1 MSEELFT
8 YSEVQNLGFFTNPNL
23 QDSQLKA
30 MSRREQLLQGA
41 YYYANSD
48 RDDECRAKS
57 AEIFGRGT
65 IPLTDKEN
73 SAYFLGHAVLLESG
87 YTGSPFK
94 YFLQQ
99 DMDLPPE
106 VTDEDT
112 ARIYIG
118 NKVLNDMRAAYDK
131 NKQDETILADVQNN
145 LSGFLAPLV
154 RMPSGYTGQPTD
166 KDVADALNRMGVW
179 DKISPSVDRAR
190 IAWLRMQH
198 VLQDVD
204 HMQEAGRPEL
214 AEIADELSDDKGQLD
229 EMAVLAFYS
238 ALEQYA
244 IEKQSDDS
252 KFWATFSNSFE
263 NFIDRAID
271 ETIKDVIKEKSPT
284 EQLSE
289 INQAI
294 LKAARGDVSDL
305 IVKFGLTSAEAA
317 DSEQLAKLKRLYNDP
332 RIERM
337 RGIMQSAMHTAMEP
351 SEQASTLAKIG
362 TETGR
367 LFGDSIIPMAGA
379 IAATALTKGRGI
391 GLIGQA
397 AAGWAGGLAVS
408 KDSII
413 NQAVAQAYLEGV
425 ENPEEY
431 GYYAGLG
438 QAAAENIAGV
448 GTSGFLLFKG
458 VNRFMTKA
466 AAKATTSKF
475 LSNAY
480 ARATLAWAATT
491 GIEGSLELSEEEMGA
506 WLGTQFNALARATGT
521 KMSEQEYHWWETIG
535 QMKPHQ
541 IASMYVFAG
550 ALGLG
555 SAAANF
561 TAAQEM
567 SIDIGKLKAVGYSD
581 KKAREVQAHGIVTAR
596 KIETVNNSDATAEEK
611 KAQIA
616 AIQDERLEY
625 LGKTFRED
633 VVNASNEELA
643 KRSKEENAEF
653 TYRSLL
659 AWAIQNGLDEQALI
673 DLGYLSAKRQPN
685 GNYLLTY
692 EEKGE
697 GENAQPKFVQKEWNR
712 DQLHGF
718 MLFQRGTDA
727 HRQLRE
733 LAGQLMAMQFA
744 EKVASVEELKI
755 KLANLRDTPITELA
769 TIMQHEAITP
779 ELFKAFA
786 EKEAANIAAD
796 IAQGMTR
803 QQAEMEP
810 SKLLPG
816 VPRKDVIQAAKAAEE
831 RKQNAIAKDEI
842 KPGQAVEY
850 PGLNIS
856 RFDGTTLVAF
866 FNQKITLSQMLE
878 EMMEARLNQ
887 QAKNDPELY
896 NKLGTIL
903 QGIQNKLKGVQI
915 LPKGKATFSRSD
927 IVEAY
932 SHLAVAEVI
941 ANPAYTSH
949 LSQREQAIVQDVLG
963 SVFRAQRYKAIA
975 GAWLNYKESAEGKA
989 YLENGGKDLVDIFS
1003 EAGFTFGKHLEAKQ
1017 ATEEQKMKAL
1027 EARNFLPDF
1036 NEETKL
1042 LENKAEAEQKLAEV
1056 NAKEAQEPTVIPANE
1071 SVTGEEIIITPEQKE
1086 AEQATT
1092 IDQPQPDTSS
1102 WSKAEQIS
1110 YNAYQNI
1117 INGTAKVNDYAIY
1130 LYYNPMSDAEA
1141 TQRGIRTLNQDGEEN
1156 PIYTQGKR
1164 LSIFR
1169 DGKYSHA
1176 DGQDRDVLTGEV
1188 RTKDIVH
1195 SPEVPQFKTNKSGH
1209 KADDKGV
1216 VYSLPGTYRMHDPI
1230 HIWQRTDG
1238 TLVVISGRHRLQK
1251 AIEAGA
1257 EFIPATVFPEVTGRD
1272 AAWARMHDFEQN
1284 VLDNQASVADTALYV
1299 QGVNPKNRK
1308 LTEEETKQFTRKGS
1322 NSEYGTYIGLHG
1334 SSELIAYLAGGAI
1347 SPDYAYQIA
1356 QIAPDNQAAQKVA
1369 IDVLVFGDK
1378 GIMEAKNAAKIYL
1391 DNQQLRGTELF
1402 QSLGG
1407 AERQEAFMRF
1417 LSAYAANKI
1426 RMLGRGK
1433 RVHSA
1438 AKTDKSIREH
1448 EAAGIKFDDA
1458 ASNRAKLNELNAA
1471 QEAWRNIGTHPE
1483 LLEEAKA
1490 EFDKTDEGAQQ
1501 YFDFGGNFSIIG
1513 VNAKTWDKYDK
1524 AGLTFKGRDDGK
1536 MRAEIDDSKAKV
1548 NEDLITSN
1556 NSGLRLGDVL
1566 EHKELYKAY
1575 PPLKNFKVIVRPLGG
1590 KSIAA
1595 CDWIYGE
1602 IHIDP
1607 QWKTKGEYSLKEI
1620 LLHESQHY
1628 IQHLENFV
1636 GGSDFSDVRNEFE
1649 RYKQFY
1655 EKKSFNINPY
1665 GGRDFMADW
1674 LNADSKAKTML
1685 LDLIK
1690 LAKNKAS
1697 KEELTAAKDDYN
1709 KFAERYR
1716 ESYVNSY
1723 WDLIPNETRK
1733 KLKPANYNIPKLTSV
1748 KLETIERIKG
1758 KLDSIPERKKTFA
1771 GLLDAITKR
1780 TEELIEQNDKRERAI
1795 AAISGKSDAGL
1806 YLRKAGEVEARAVQK
1821 RVNYTDEER
1830 KNIPFNED
1838 LEYLGETWGFSIQAA
1853 SLPDRFAGHPLAE
1866 RMSNFMRTEARR
1878 YERTLSKQTPEDAA
1892 TNALYATHSIIG
1904 AINKYVENG
1913 EFKLPRESITRLN
1926 HMRALLEKYAQMMKF
1941 GRVRSFNKIDKA
1953 EQAELLAAMA
1963 EAAAGIDADA
1973 INAMTPE
1980 EYAAL
1985 KAEVEAEMKPELYR
1999 KHARALAD
2007 DVAKSSYSTPAE
2019 ITKRM
2024 KALAQAAK
2032 TGFTNQGLTNEDL
2045 QESGYNSQPDAST
2058 RQTVLKEYAKDKLA
2072 ELEQA
2077 EEANRKEFESNK
2089 AQTLSALH
2097 RIMSEGR
2104 IADNITLGEVEQRQL
2119 TELVE
2124 NEAQDAIEKE
2134 ARNREFKL
2142 TADKIQ
2148 QDAKERNERMV
2159 RVAATGRIGE
2169 LLRDMLNETADIVDL
2184 YLKTELLKKLKRITD
2199 SVKIKRSPSKTLKG
2213 KMGAAEYRRM
2223 DAIVELMEMSA
2234 RAKDNAL
2241 GEIENARRIL
2251 NESKGEIPEVAVGS
2265 LLWEIMNGLKE
2276 QGISVSVDTL
2286 NIELNN
2292 READINVFANL
2303 DGMNYAEALNA
2314 ARGLAG
2320 LIYFG
2325 RTAWQMK
2332 QAAEYERI
2340 KAFLDYFYEHTDS
2353 ELGTSQAIEKGK
2365 KKKIGNIFNSSMND
2379 AQLLFA
2385 LAGHEGLRPVMDEMR
2400 RKLAMAQDARNLHI
2414 KSITNQIYAT
2424 YARLIGMKPQTEAG
2438 YTDKQLRESSNKF
2451 SMEFEKWN
2459 ETGKP
2464 NVVREWIDNDGVLKK
2479 QEMELS
2485 RLQALDLIL
2494 TYRQQHYQPNAD
2506 KHGYT
2511 EAVLNKLEEYCGT
2524 RLMAMGEAFKRTIQN
2539 DGTAQVYEERTGIPM
2554 YKDPSYWPGSIN
2566 INTINLTS
2574 EEPLVNPY
2582 NPAGTYNRLK
2592 QRVKNTNEAKYQN
2605 AFEKWKHAIAEGAN
2619 YIYLYPI
2626 TNTLNRMLAHREF
2639 ANRLHGLIG
2648 SDLFSQLRLMLNV
2661 LDSSTWQETALRD
2674 EANNWAASMLKAT
2687 APAVLA
2693 LNPGTLARQLS
2704 AINNY
2709 AMLPGIRISR
2719 LPALIAL
2726 IKQDKSAIKLSD
2738 IMQLDSFRAR
2748 YRDNAEVNDML
2759 GLGPNAK
2766 FSAYNKWAKA
2776 GMNIIDRL
2784 DIWSNAVSACLYYNM
2799 LYEQMQEKN
2808 QGAANPLSEEEIR
2821 NICEQNVSQLL
2832 RLVAQPLEKANKSA
2846 MYWKYGNTWM
2856 GSIFLYMSTEMVNK
2870 TGMLRATYI
2879 KNKAEGM
2886 PFYKNAWQLMYK
2898 MGLGLGGMTF
2908 LIEAALFLLL
2918 SGDLPD
2924 DEKEWLAALFSL
2936 AIYSAF
2942 GQYLSRIPFIG
2953 SVTDYYLSPYGQ
2965 YATSKSQQ
2973 QNPALSIDKTSA
2985 KLLKMM
2991 SDNKHYSASEWQVAY
3006 TSFVRDLTAVS
3017 GVASG
3022 LVPQAQWI
3030 STTTATLQSLSA
3042 AMNTVYPVARSVQ
3055 MDSWM
3060 RDITPDWYKPKKTK
3074 KRTKSALEEA
3084 LTPEPEK
3091 KKGRKSK

>member
-1 MSEELFT
+1 MSEELFS
-8 YSEVQNLGFFTNPNL
+8 YSEVQNLGFFTNPGL
-23 QDSQLKA
+23 QDAQLKA

-48 RDDECRAKS
+48 RDDECRTKS

-65 IPLTDKEN
+65 IPLSDKEN

-87 YTGSPFK
+87 YTGSPFQ
-94 YFLQQ
+94 YLLQQ
-99 DMDLPPE
+99 DMELPPD
-106 VTDEDT
+106 VVDEDT
-112 ARIYIG
+112 ARIHIG
-118 NKVLNDMRAAYDK
+118 NKVLNDMRATYDK
-131 NKQDETILADVQNN
+131 HKQDETILADVQND

-154 RMPSGYTGQPTD
+154 RMPSGYQGQPTD
-166 KDVADALNRMGVW
+166 KNVADALNRMGVW

-198 VLQDVD
+198 ILQDVD

-214 AEIADELSDDKGQLD
+214 AELADVLSDDKGQLD

-238 ALEQYA
+238 AVEQHA
-244 IEKQSDDS
+244 KEKQSDDS
-252 KFWATFSNSFE
+252 QFWATFSNSLE
-263 NFIDRAID
+263 NFLDRAID
-271 ETIKDVIKEKSPT
+271 EDAKGRAAQIAGGEAYQHAIKSGAT
-284 EQLSE
+284 EE
-289 INQAI
+289 QAI
-294 LKAARGDVSDL
+294 QA
-305 IVKFGLTSAEAA
+305 AEAA
-317 DSEQLAKLKRLYNDP
+317 AKATGYNDQ
-332 RIERM
+332 RIERI

-351 SEQASTLAKIG
+351 SEQASMFAKIG
-362 TETGR
+362 TGSGG

-379 IAATALTKGRGI
+379 IAATALTRGRGI

-397 AAGWAGGLAVS
+397 AAGWAGGFAVS

-413 NQAVAQAYLEGV
+413 NQAVSQAYLEGV

-448 GTSGFLLFKG
+448 GTSGFMAFKG
-458 VNRFMTKA
+458 INRFMTKA

-491 GIEGSLELSEEEMGA
+491 GIEGTTELAEEEIGEA
-506 WLGTQFNALARATGT
+506 LGSALNAMARATGSNV
-521 KMSEQEYHWWETIG
+521 SEQQYVPLNAIR

-550 ALGLG
+550 ALGFG
-555 SAAANF
+555 GAAANF
-561 TAAQEM
+561 AAAQEI
-567 SIDIGKLKAVGYSD
+567 STDIGKLKSSGYSD
-581 KKAREVQAHGIVTAR
+581 KKAREVVANGIQTAQR
-596 KIETVNNSDATAEEK
+596 IEEVNNSNATDEDK
-611 KAQIA
+611 KAKITK
-616 AIQDERLEY
+616 IQDERLEY
-625 LGKTFRED
+625 LGKSFTED
-633 VVNASNEELA
+633 VINASDEEIK
-643 KRSKEENAEF
+643 KRSEAENKEF

-659 AWAIQNGLDEQALI
+659 ALAIQNGLDEQALI
-673 DLGYLSAKRQPN
+673 NLGYMGAQRQPN
-685 GNYLLTY
+685 SNYLLTY
-692 EEKGE
+692 EERSE
-697 GENAQPKFVQKEWNR
+697 GENAQPKLIQKEWSRN
-712 DQLHGF
+712 QLTGF
-718 MLFQRGTDA
+718 LTFQRGTDV
-727 HRQLRE
+727 HMKLRE
-733 LAGQLMAMQFA
+733 LQGQLMAMQFA

-755 KLANLRDTPITELA
+755 QLANLRDIPVTELS
-769 TIMQHEAITP
+769 TIMQHESITP
-779 ELFKAFA
+779 ELFKEFA
-786 EKEAANIAAD
+786 DKEIANIAAD
-796 IAQGMTR
+796 IANGMTR
-803 QQAEMEP
+803 EQAEMQP
-810 SKLLPG
+810 SNLLPG
-816 VPRKDVIQAAKAAEE
+816 VARKNVIETATAAEE
-831 RKQNAIAKDEI
+831 RKQNAIAKGEI

-856 RFDGTTLVAF
+856 RLDGTSLVAF
-866 FNQKITLSQMLE
+866 FNQKITLPQMLE
-878 EMMEARLNQ
+878 EMMEARINQ

-903 QGIQNKLKGVQI
+903 QGIQNKLKGVRI
-915 LPKGKATFSRSD
+915 LPKGKTSFTRGD

-932 SHLAVAEVI
+932 SHLAVAEFI
-941 ANPAYTSH
+941 SNPAYISH
-949 LSQREQAIVQDVLG
+949 LSHQEQAVVQDVLG

-975 GAWLNYKESAEGKA
+975 GAWLNYKESEEGKA
-989 YLENGGKDLVDIFS
+989 YLENGGKDIVDIFMD
-1003 EAGFTFGKHLEAKQ
+1003 AGFTFGKHMEAVQ
-1017 ATEEQKMKAL
+1017 ATEQQKVKAL

-1036 NEETKL
+1036 NEEIKL
-1042 LENKAEAEQKLAEV
+1042 LENKAKAEQELANV
-1056 NAKEAQEPTVIPANE
+1056 NAEEAQKPTIIPANE
-1071 SVTGEEIIITPEQKE
+1071 SVTGEEIVITQEQRE

-1102 WSKAEQIS
+1102 WSKAEQVS

-1141 TQRGIRTLNQDGEEN
+1141 TQRGIRTLNQNGEEN
-1156 PIYTQGKR
+1156 HMYTQGKR

-1209 KADDKGV
+1209 KADEKGV
-1216 VYSLPGTYRMHDPI
+1216 VYSLPGSYRMHDPI
-1230 HIWQRTDG
+1230 HIWHRTDD

-1334 SSELIAYLAGGAI
+1334 SSELIAYLSGGAI

-1369 IDVLVFGDK
+1369 IEVLVFGDK

-1391 DNQQLRGTELF
+1391 ENQQLRGTELF

-1433 RVHSA
+1433 RPHSA
-1438 AKTDKSIREH
+1438 AKSDKSIREH
-1448 EAAGIKFDDA
+1448 EAAGIKFEDA
-1458 ASNRAKLNELNAA
+1458 ANNRAKLNELNAA
-1471 QEAWRNIGTHPE
+1471 QEAWRNVGTHPE

-1501 YFDFGGNFSIIG
+1501 YFDFGANFSVIG

-1524 AGLTFKGRDDGK
+1524 AGLTFKGRDDGM
-1536 MRAEIDDSKAKV
+1536 MRAEIDDSEAYINKDFAKPNSSTTLGKLLHHPELFEAYPQLRDIEVSFESLDFLTRGYATENKVALNNNMLSEV
-1548 NEDLITSN
+1548 NNVLSTLLHEAQHLIQKIEGFAKGGNESTGRRLLEEITDERPAESWSAEEIMFNFYKLAPELAELITSYASFLKINHKAARGRGAIDWLHYKFTEKGEQRRVNLFRVEKAFVDKISSAILGQDFYDKRN
-1556 NSGLRLGDVL
+1556 NRVPERFESFKAPEFVETIHALLEALPYELADSEKITQLEKVYKTYFNSRKLEFYKKEAQKLENTAGEKRELWERKVEHNRQVFQKMQASLQTSGLDYYSRL
-1566 EHKELYKAY
+1566 A
-1575 PPLKNFKVIVRPLGG
+1575 
-1590 KSIAA
+1590 
-1595 CDWIYGE
+1595 GE
-1602 IHIDP
+1602 I
-1607 QWKTKGEYSLKEI
+1607 
-1620 LLHESQHY
+1620 
-1628 IQHLENFV
+1628 
-1636 GGSDFSDVRNEFE
+1636 
-1649 RYKQFY
+1649 
-1655 EKKSFNINPY
+1655 
-1665 GGRDFMADW
+1665 
-1674 LNADSKAKTML
+1674 
-1685 LDLIK
+1685 
-1690 LAKNKAS
+1690 
-1697 KEELTAAKDDYN
+1697 
-1709 KFAERYR
+1709 
-1716 ESYVNSY
+1716 
-1723 WDLIPNETRK
+1723 
-1733 KLKPANYNIPKLTSV
+1733 
-1748 KLETIERIKG
+1748 
-1758 KLDSIPERKKTFA
+1758 
-1771 GLLDAITKR
+1771 
-1780 TEELIEQNDKRERAI
+1780 
-1795 AAISGKSDAGL
+1795 
-1806 YLRKAGEVEARAVQK
+1806 EARNVSNRMRMSA
-1821 RVNYTDEER
+1821 EER
-1830 KNIPFNED
+1830 KQIPFND
-1838 LEYLGETWGFSIQAA
+1838 TLEYEGEALLNFSIQAA

-1878 YERTLSKQTPEDAA
+1878 YERTLSLNSPDNAAVNAIAA
-1892 TNALYATHSIIG
+1892 TQAIIHSLD
-1904 AINKYVENG
+1904 KYVRNG
-1913 EFKLPRESITRLN
+1913 EFRLPREAMTRLK
-1926 HMRALLEKYAQMMKF
+1926 HIRALIEKYAQMMKS
-1941 GRVRSFNKIDKA
+1941 GKIRSFNKIDKA

-1963 EAAAGIDADA
+1963 EAAADIDMDS

-1980 EYAAL
+1980 EFEALRSEVAAEL
-1985 KAEVEAEMKPELYR
+1985 IPELYR

-2007 DVAKSSYSTPAE
+2007 DVVKSNLPE
-2019 ITKRM
+2019 KEKKR
-2024 KALAQAAK
+2024 
-2032 TGFTNQGLTNEDL
+2032 
-2045 QESGYNSQPDAST
+2045 
-2058 RQTVLKEYAKDKLA
+2058 
-2072 ELEQA
+2072 
-2077 EEANRKEFESNK
+2077 
-2089 AQTLSALH
+2089 TLSALH
-2097 RIMSEGR
+2097 RIIKEGR
-2104 IADNITLGEVEQRQL
+2104 LAKNTTLDKPEQRQL

-2124 NEAQDAIEKE
+2124 NEARDTIEKE
-2134 ARNREFKL
+2134 ARSREFKL
-2142 TADKIQ
+2142 TIDKMQ
-2148 QDAKERNERMV
+2148 QDNKARNERMV

-2184 YLKTELLKKLKRITD
+2184 YLKSELLKKLKRITD

-2241 GEIENARRIL
+2241 GEIENVRRVL
-2251 NESKGEIPEVAVGS
+2251 NENKGEIPEVAEGS
-2265 LLWEIMNGLKE
+2265 LLWEIINNLNE
-2276 QGISVSVDTL
+2276 QGISVSVDML

-2303 DGMNYAEALNA
+2303 DGMDYAEALNA

-2325 RTAWQMK
+2325 RTASQMK

-2353 ELGTSQAIEKGK
+2353 ELGTSQVIDKGK
-2365 KKKIGNIFNSSMND
+2365 KMKLGNIFNSSMND

-2385 LAGHEGLRPVMDEMR
+2385 LAGHEGLRPVIDEMR
-2400 RKLAMAQDARNLHI
+2400 RNLAMAQDARNLHI

-2424 YARLIGMKPQTEAG
+2424 YANLIGMKPQTEAG
-2438 YTDKQLRESSNKF
+2438 YTDKQLREASNKF

-2464 NVVREWIDNDGVLKK
+2464 NVVREWIDNDGVLKN

-2511 EAVLNKLEEYCGT
+2511 EAVLNKLEDYCGT

-2648 SDLFSQLRLMLNV
+2648 TDLFSQLRLMLNV

-2693 LNPGTLARQLS
+2693 LNPGTIARQLS

-2726 IKQDKSAIKLSD
+2726 IKQDKSAINLSD

-2821 NICEQNVSQLL
+2821 NICEQNVAQLL

-2870 TGMLRATYI
+2870 TGMLRATYL

-2886 PFYKNAWQLMYK
+2886 PFHKNAWQLIYK

-2908 LIEAALFLLL
+2908 LIEAGLFLLL

-2965 YATSKSQQ
+2965 YTTNKNQQ
-2973 QNPALSIDKTSA
+2973 QNPALSIDQTSA

-2991 SDNKHYSASEWQVAY
+2991 SDNKHYSASEWHVAY
-3006 TSFVRDLTAVS
+3006 TRFVRDLTAVS
-3017 GVASG
+3017 GLASG

-3060 RDITPDWYKPKKTK
+3060 RDIAPDWYKPKKTK
-3074 KRTKSALEEA
+3074 KRTKSVLEEA

-3091 KKGRKSK
+3091 KKKGGKSK

>member
-23 QDSQLKA
+23 QDSKLKA
-30 MSRREQLLQGA
+30 MSRREQLMQGA

-48 RDDECRAKS
+48 RDDECRNKS

-65 IPLTDKEN
+65 IPLSDKEN

-87 YTGSPFK
+87 YTGSPFE

-118 NKVLNDMRAAYDK
+118 NKVLNDMRAIFDK
-131 NKQDETILADVQNN
+131 NKQDETILADVQND

-154 RMPSGYTGQPTD
+154 RMPSGYQGQPTD
-166 KDVADALNRMGVW
+166 KNVADALNRMGVW

-198 VLQDVD
+198 LLQDVD

-214 AEIADELSDDKGQLD
+214 AELANVLSDDKGQLD

-238 ALEQYA
+238 AVEQHA
-244 IEKQSDDS
+244 KEKQSDDS
-252 KFWATFSNSFE
+252 QFWATFSNSFE

-271 ETIKDVIKEKSPT
+271 EDAKERAA
-284 EQLSE
+284 QIAGSE
-289 INQAI
+289 AYQQAI
-294 LKAARGDVSDL
+294 KSGAIEEQAMQA
-305 IVKFGLTSAEAA
+305 AEAA
-317 DSEQLAKLKRLYNDP
+317 AKATGYNDP
-332 RIERM
+332 RVERM

-351 SEQASTLAKIG
+351 SEQASMFAKIG
-362 TETGR
+362 TGSGR

-448 GTSGFLLFKG
+448 GTTGFMAFKG
-458 VNRFMTKA
+458 INRLMGKA
-466 AAKATTSKF
+466 AAKATTSKV

-480 ARATLAWAATT
+480 ARATLALGATM
-491 GIEGSLELSEEEMGA
+491 GIEGTTELAEEEIGEA
-506 WLGTQFNALARATGT
+506 LGSMLNSVARATGSNV
-521 KMSEQEYHWWETIG
+521 SEQKYEPLKAIK

-550 ALGLG
+550 ALGFG
-555 SAAANF
+555 GAVANF
-561 TAAQEM
+561 AAAQEM
-567 SIDIGKLKAVGYSD
+567 SIDIGKLKAAGYSD
-581 KKAREVQAHGIVTAR
+581 KKAREVQAHGIETAR
-596 KIETVNNSDATAEEK
+596 KIEEVSNSNATAEEK
-611 KAQIA
+611 KAQIT

-633 VVNASNEELA
+633 VANASNEELV

-659 AWAIQNGLDEQALI
+659 AWAIQNQLDEQALI
-673 DLGYLSAKRQPN
+673 DLGYMSAKRQPN

-718 MLFQRGTDA
+718 MLFQRGTDV
-727 HRQLRE
+727 HMKLRE
-733 LAGQLMAMQFA
+733 LSGQLMAMQFA

-755 KLANLRDTPITELA
+755 QLANLRDTPITELA

-816 VPRKDVIQAAKAAEE
+816 VARKDVIQTATAAEE
-831 RKQNAIAKDEI
+831 RKQNAIAKGEI

-856 RFDGTTLVAF
+856 RLDGTSLVAF
-866 FNQKITLSQMLE
+866 FNQKITLPQMLE

-896 NKLGTIL
+896 NKLGNIL

-915 LPKGKATFSRSD
+915 LPKGKTSFSRGD

-949 LSQREQAIVQDVLG
+949 LSQREQAVVHDVLG
-963 SVFRAQRYKAIA
+963 SVFRAQRYKTIA

-1003 EAGFTFGKHLEAKQ
+1003 EAGFTFGKHMEAKQ

-1036 NEETKL
+1036 NAETKL

-1071 SVTGEEIIITPEQKE
+1071 SVTGEEIVITPELKE
-1086 AEQATT
+1086 AEQAPAVARPDFVELVKDLAEARYDVTFYKESTASAQKRIEKWRSRGNEKMIEHEEKSIAYNQQKLEGLPQKIKYLEEAIANYNTSINAPNAVLTPEEQLLNKLRTPAATIRDFVTFFSKHRTTEANDIELGLHTKTQNGEDNPAYVMGKKIGNEVRSRSITTEEQYKNYFITSSVNEKITETAGELVTSTVLQQEATAAKKYAQTLRNNAKRSKGKLTQAQNAGGTLSLPAAPKWPTAPQKKNKHSAKQIVDILATTTSKDKVRYALNYVSQETQDGTVTYVSCDGRRISALSHKSKESNSKILLDPKTAEPAKEQVDYVGWRHVSRFDTPVIKT
-1092 IDQPQPDTSS
+1092 IDLAPMLALTKLRKRGKYHPTLSSDSATHKLIEIDIAGKHYTLNAVFLREAVEQLAALTKAYGFPSTVQIHDADIFVISATHGGLKWQCCIQPLTEVDVKT
-1102 WSKAEQIS
+1102 EH
-1110 YNAYQNI
+1110 NI
-1117 INGTAKVNDYAIY
+1117 IFSETSAFIRGAGSHVSATEIEKLQKVYEIDEANAQ
-1130 LYYNPMSDAEA
+1130 DAENEAAELKQKAKDVAMLEEQLPPMEKHIRQAVGA
-1141 TQRGIRTLNQDGEEN
+1141 TRNFSFAKASSLARDFERGNISVLMPTIPQQDAKTKWG
-1156 PIYTQGKR
+1156 
-1164 LSIFR
+1164 R
-1169 DGKYSHA
+1169 DLFERISG
-1176 DGQDRDVLTGEV
+1176 LT
-1188 RTKDIVH
+1188 
-1195 SPEVPQFKTNKSGH
+1195 
-1209 KADDKGV
+1209 
-1216 VYSLPGTYRMHDPI
+1216 LPGTPEGNKAMAEQWAAEQAAKGTPI
-1230 HIWQRTDG
+1230 DTSTDSS
-1238 TLVVISGRHRLQK
+1238 TSGANFSIQEAEVPVYTAINDNVGLQQHLNDIVEP
-1251 AIEAGA
+1251 IEINFTSAKKKGGDWVKEA
-1257 EFIPATVFPEVTGRD
+1257 
-1272 AAWARMHDFEQN
+1272 
-1284 VLDNQASVADTALYV
+1284 LDYYMQ
-1299 QGVNPKNRK
+1299 
-1308 LTEEETKQFTRKGS
+1308 E
-1322 NSEYGTYIGLHG
+1322 
-1334 SSELIAYLAGGAI
+1334 LAG
-1347 SPDYAYQIA
+1347 
-1356 QIAPDNQAAQKVA
+1356 
-1369 IDVLVFGDK
+1369 
-1378 GIMEAKNAAKIYL
+1378 
-1391 DNQQLRGTELF
+1391 
-1402 QSLGG
+1402 QSL
-1407 AERQEAFMRF
+1407 
-1417 LSAYAANKI
+1417 
-1426 RMLGRGK
+1426 
-1433 RVHSA
+1433 
-1438 AKTDKSIREH
+1438 SIGNTGYTLH
-1448 EAAGIKFDDA
+1448 VKATK
-1458 ASNRAKLNELNAA
+1458 NRAKLATYNSNTQARS
-1471 QEAWRNIGTHPE
+1471 EAFKQIKE
-1483 LLEEAKA
+1483 IIAKA
-1490 EFDKTDEGAQQ
+1490 YRLGSEHAESREKESKFRSNQIANTATFERFGYPVSIGGEVRMFWFTGQTKSENDTDVLFAE
-1501 YFDFGGNFSIIG
+1501 S
-1513 VNAKTWDKYDK
+1513 
-1524 AGLTFKGRDDGK
+1524 GLTEAQKGDTALTWSSQDAT
-1536 MRAEIDDSKAKV
+1536 MPPSA
-1548 NEDLITSN
+1548 IT
-1556 NSGLRLGDVL
+1556 LGDALSNV
-1566 EHKELYKAY
+1566 K
-1575 PPLKNFKVIVRPLGG
+1575 G
-1590 KSIAA
+1590 K
-1595 CDWIYGE
+1595 
-1602 IHIDP
+1602 
-1607 QWKTKGEYSLKEI
+1607 
-1620 LLHESQHY
+1620 
-1628 IQHLENFV
+1628 
-1636 GGSDFSDVRNEFE
+1636 
-1649 RYKQFY
+1649 
-1655 EKKSFNINPY
+1655 
-1665 GGRDFMADW
+1665 
-1674 LNADSKAKTML
+1674 
-1685 LDLIK
+1685 
-1690 LAKNKAS
+1690 
-1697 KEELTAAKDDYN
+1697 
-1709 KFAERYR
+1709 
-1716 ESYVNSY
+1716 
-1723 WDLIPNETRK
+1723 
-1733 KLKPANYNIPKLTSV
+1733 
-1748 KLETIERIKG
+1748 IKG
-1758 KLDSIPERKKTFA
+1758 VPQI
-1771 GLLDAITKR
+1771 I
-1780 TEELIEQNDKRERAI
+1780 
-1795 AAISGKSDAGL
+1795 
-1806 YLRKAGEVEARAVQK
+1806 
-1821 RVNYTDEER
+1821 
-1830 KNIPFNED
+1830 KNAHTAN
-1838 LEYLGETWGFSIQAA
+1838 FSIQAA

-1878 YERTLSKQTPEDAA
+1878 YERTLSKQTPGDAA
-1892 TNALYATHSIIG
+1892 TNALFATQSIIH
-1904 AINKYVENG
+1904 AVDKYVRNG
-1913 EFKLPRESITRLN
+1913 EFKLPRESMIRLK
-1926 HMRALLEKYAQMMKF
+1926 HARALIDKYAQMMKS
-1941 GRVRSFNKIDKA
+1941 GKVRSFNKIDKA

-1985 KAEVEAEMKPELYR
+1985 KAEVEAEMMPELYR

-2007 DVAKSSYSTPAE
+2007 DVAKSNLPE
-2019 ITKRM
+2019 KEKKR
-2024 KALAQAAK
+2024 
-2032 TGFTNQGLTNEDL
+2032 
-2045 QESGYNSQPDAST
+2045 
-2058 RQTVLKEYAKDKLA
+2058 
-2072 ELEQA
+2072 
-2077 EEANRKEFESNK
+2077 
-2089 AQTLSALH
+2089 TLSALH
-2097 RIMSEGR
+2097 RIIKEGKL
-2104 IADNITLGEVEQRQL
+2104 AKNTTLDKPEQRQL

-2199 SVKIKRSPSKTLKG
+2199 SVKIKRSPSKTLKS

-2251 NESKGEIPEVAVGS
+2251 NESKGEIPEVAEGS
-2265 LLWEIMNGLKE
+2265 LLWEIINNLNE
-2276 QGISVSVDTL
+2276 QGISVSVDML

-2292 READINVFANL
+2292 READVNVFANL
-2303 DGMNYAEALNA
+2303 DGMDYAEALNA

-2340 KAFLDYFYEHTDS
+2340 KAFLNYFYEHTDS
-2353 ELGTSQAIEKGK
+2353 ELGTSQAIDKGK

-2400 RKLAMAQDARNLHI
+2400 QKLAMAQDARNLHI

-2438 YTDKQLRESSNKF
+2438 YTDKQLREASNKF

-2494 TYRQQHYQPNAD
+2494 TYRQRHYLPNAD

-2524 RLMAMGEAFKRTIQN
+2524 HLMAMGEAFKRTIQN

-2592 QRVKNTNEAKYQN
+2592 QRVKHTNEAKYQN

-2619 YIYLYPI
+2619 YIYLHPI

-2693 LNPGTLARQLS
+2693 RNPGTMARQLS

-2726 IKQDKSAIKLSD
+2726 IKQDKSAITLSD

-2759 GLGPNAK
+2759 GLGANAK
-2766 FSAYNKWAKA
+2766 FSTYNKWAKA

-2799 LYEQMQEKN
+2799 LYEQMREKN

-2821 NICEQNVSQLL
+2821 NICEQNVAQLL

-2886 PFYKNAWQLMYK
+2886 PFHKNAWQLIYK

-2908 LIEAALFLLL
+2908 LIEAGLFLLH

-2965 YATSKSQQ
+2965 YTTNKNQQ
-2973 QNPALSIDKTSA
+2973 QNPALSIDQTSA

-3006 TSFVRDLTAVS
+3006 TRFVRDLTAVS
-3017 GVASG
+3017 GLASG

-3060 RDITPDWYKPKKTK
+3060 RNITPDWYKPKKTK
-3074 KRTKSALEEA
+3074 KRAKSALEEA
-3084 LTPEPEK
+3084 LTPKPEK

>member
-1 MSEELFT
+1 MSQ
-8 YSEVQNLGFFTNPNL
+8 VQISLSTVRNYGFFINPNM

-30 MSRREQLLQGA
+30 QTHREQFWQGA
-41 YYYANSD
+41 YCFANSD
-48 RDDECRAKS
+48 RDQECKDKYND
-57 AEIFGRGT
+57 IFGKES
-65 IPLTDKEN
+65 IPYDDEN
-73 SAYFLGHAVLLESG
+73 AAYFLGRAALHQQG
-87 YTGSPFK
+87 FTGSPFQ
-94 YFLQQ
+94 YFLQNR
-99 DMDLPPE
+99 MELPAE
-106 VTDEDT
+106 VTDEET

-118 NKVLNDMRAAYDK
+118 NDIIKKMRAAYDK
-131 NKQDETILADVQNN
+131 ETEYKKKVATVQNELPKHLAHLVSTGAFENTEDAKKSMDVLNEIGMWDKLEPSINRARAAWASVSHDARTVNGLQDIAKREN
-145 LSGFLAPLV
+145 LAF
-154 RMPSGYTGQPTD
+154 
-166 KDVADALNRMGVW
+166 VADL
-179 DKISPSVDRAR
+179 
-190 IAWLRMQH
+190 
-198 VLQDVD
+198 
-204 HMQEAGRPEL
+204 
-214 AEIADELSDDKGQLD
+214 LSDENGKLD
-229 EMAVLAFYS
+229 EAAAMAFFSTVMNAAEKLQSKGTSFASSTGAAIQTTVESLENFFDN
-238 ALEQYA
+238 ALDEDAKERAAQIAGGEAYAKA
-244 IEKQSDDS
+244 IE
-252 KFWATFSNSFE
+252 E
-263 NFIDRAID
+263 G
-271 ETIKDVIKEKSPT
+271 KS
-284 EQLSE
+284 EE
-289 INQAI
+289 EAMIAAE
-294 LKAARGDVSDL
+294 KAAKATGFNDERVELLRG
-305 IVKFGLTSAEAA
+305 
-317 DSEQLAKLKRLYNDP
+317 Y
-332 RIERM
+332 
-337 RGIMQSAMHTAMEP
+337 MQSAIHTALEP
-351 SEQASTLAKIG
+351 SEQAGTYAKLASG
-362 TETGR
+362 TGKLLGE
-367 LFGDSIIPMAGA
+367 SIIPMVGA
-379 IAATALTKGRGI
+379 IAATALTRGRGV

-408 KDSII
+408 KDSLI
-413 NQAVAQAYLEGV
+413 NQAVAQAYVEGV
-425 ENPEEY
+425 DNPEEY

-448 GTSGFLLFKG
+448 GTSGFMAFKG
-458 VNRFMTKA
+458 INRFMTKA
-466 AAKATTSKF
+466 AAKATTSKV

-491 GIEGSLELSEEEMGA
+491 GIEGTTELAEEEIGEA
-506 WLGTQFNALARATGT
+506 LGSMLNAMARATGSNV
-521 KMSEQEYHWWETIG
+521 SEQKYEPLKAIK

-550 ALGLG
+550 ALGFG
-555 SAAANF
+555 GAVANF
-561 TAAQEM
+561 AAAQEM

-581 KKAREVQAHGIVTAR
+581 KKAREVQAYGIETAR
-596 KIETVNNSDATAEEK
+596 KIEEVSNSNATAEEK
-611 KAQIA
+611 KAQIT

-625 LGKTFRED
+625 LGKTFQED
-633 VVNASNEELA
+633 VANASNEELV

-659 AWAIQNGLDEQALI
+659 AWAIQNQLDEQALI
-673 DLGYLSAKRQPN
+673 DLGYMSAKRQPN

-697 GENAQPKFVQKEWNR
+697 GENAQPKFVQKEWSR

-718 MLFQRGTDA
+718 MLFQRDTDV
-727 HRQLRE
+727 HMKLRE
-733 LAGQLMAMQFA
+733 LSGQLMAMQFA

-755 KLANLRDTPITELA
+755 QLANLRDTPITELA

-786 EKEAANIAAD
+786 EKETANIAAD

-816 VPRKDVIQAAKAAEE
+816 VARKDVIQTATAAEE
-831 RKQNAIAKDEI
+831 RKQNAIAKGEI

-856 RFDGTTLVAF
+856 RLDSTSLVAF
-866 FNQKITLSQMLE
+866 FNQKITLPQMLE

-915 LPKGKATFSRSD
+915 LPKGKTSFSRGD

-949 LSQREQAIVQDVLG
+949 LSQREQAVVQDVLG
-963 SVFRAQRYKAIA
+963 SVFRAQRYKTIA

-989 YLENGGKDLVDIFS
+989 YLENGGKDLVDIFN

-1056 NAKEAQEPTVIPANE
+1056 NAKEAQESTVIPANE
-1071 SVTGEEIIITPEQKE
+1071 SVTGEEIVITPEQKE

-1092 IDQPQPDTSS
+1092 IDQPQPDTSY

-1141 TQRGIRTLNQDGEEN
+1141 TQRGIRTLNQNGEEN
-1156 PIYTQGKR
+1156 PMYTQGKR

-1216 VYSLPGTYRMHDPI
+1216 VYSLPGDYRMHDPI

-1391 DNQQLRGTELF
+1391 DNQQLRGSELF

-1433 RVHSA
+1433 RPHSA
-1438 AKTDKSIREH
+1438 AKSDKSIREH
-1448 EAAGIKFDDA
+1448 EAAGIKFEDA
-1458 ASNRAKLNELNAA
+1458 ANNRAKLNELNAA
-1471 QEAWRNIGTHPE
+1471 QEAWRNVGTHPE

-1501 YFDFGGNFSIIG
+1501 YFDFGANFSIQEAADKGMFQNG
-1513 VNAKTWDKYDK
+1513 VMHTDNAIVTEPNFSIQAMHASPHEFYKFDTAFMGSGEGAQMFGWGVYFSESPYPNREYFANFNSKSKLSYITVNGKTVPQKDLSRIFDDEYKELKQKYNDGYLVAKAFNMLAYKATKDDVFYMDDEIEYAQTLSSHYQKQYQESPTLENQNQATFWSVYSDLLTALSEHTFQQAKATNYKVEINANDSVLLMWDKTIPSSLYEAICNINENAAFSSNPEQQGSEAYKELTRLLGSPK
-1524 AGLTFKGRDDGK
+1524 AASLWLAERGFKGIKYLDGDS
-1536 MRAEIDDSKAKV
+1536 RA
-1548 NEDLITSN
+1548 
-1556 NSGLRLGDVL
+1556 
-1566 EHKELYKAY
+1566 
-1575 PPLKNFKVIVRPLGG
+1575 
-1590 KSIAA
+1590 
-1595 CDWIYGE
+1595 
-1602 IHIDP
+1602 
-1607 QWKTKGEYSLKEI
+1607 
-1620 LLHESQHY
+1620 
-1628 IQHLENFV
+1628 
-1636 GGSDFSDVRNEFE
+1636 
-1649 RYKQFY
+1649 
-1655 EKKSFNINPY
+1655 
-1665 GGRDFMADW
+1665 
-1674 LNADSKAKTML
+1674 
-1685 LDLIK
+1685 
-1690 LAKNKAS
+1690 
-1697 KEELTAAKDDYN
+1697 
-1709 KFAERYR
+1709 
-1716 ESYVNSY
+1716 
-1723 WDLIPNETRK
+1723 
-1733 KLKPANYNIPKLTSV
+1733 
-1748 KLETIERIKG
+1748 
-1758 KLDSIPERKKTFA
+1758 
-1771 GLLDAITKR
+1771 
-1780 TEELIEQNDKRERAI
+1780 
-1795 AAISGKSDAGL
+1795 
-1806 YLRKAGEVEARAVQK
+1806 AGEGSY
-1821 RVNYTDEER
+1821 NYVIFSGDDIKITAINKSGEWSMNEGWEEY
-1830 KNIPFNED
+1830 NDP
-1838 LEYLGETWGFSIQAA
+1838 TAHFSIQAA

-1878 YERTLSKQTPEDAA
+1878 YERTLSKQTPGDAA
-1892 TNALYATHSIIG
+1892 TNALFATQSIIH
-1904 AINKYVENG
+1904 AVDKYVRNG
-1913 EFKLPRESITRLN
+1913 EFKLPRESMVRLK
-1926 HMRALLEKYAQMMKF
+1926 HARALIDKYAQMMKS
-1941 GRVRSFNKIDKA
+1941 GKVRSFNKIDKA

-1980 EYAAL
+1980 EYAAF

-2007 DVAKSSYSTPAE
+2007 DVAKGSYSTPAE
-2019 ITKRM
+2019 ISKRM

-2032 TGFTNQGLTNEDL
+2032 TGFTNQGLTDEDL

-2058 RQTVLKEYAKDKLA
+2058 RQTVLKEYAKAKLA
-2072 ELEQA
+2072 ELENT

-2104 IADNITLGEVEQRQL
+2104 IADNTTLGEVEQRQL

-2124 NEAQDAIEKE
+2124 NEAQEAIEKE

-2223 DAIVELMEMSA
+2223 DTIVELMEMSA

-2251 NESKGEIPEVAVGS
+2251 NESKGEIPEVAAGT
-2265 LLWEIMNGLKE
+2265 LLWEIINNLKE
-2276 QGISVSVDTL
+2276 QGISVSVDML

-2303 DGMNYAEALNA
+2303 DGMDYAEALNA

-2332 QAAEYERI
+2332 QTAEYERI

-2353 ELGTSQAIEKGK
+2353 ELGTSQVIDKGK
-2365 KKKIGNIFNSSMND
+2365 KMKLGNIFNSSMND

-2400 RKLAMAQDARNLHI
+2400 RNLAMAQDARNLHI

-2424 YARLIGMKPQTEAG
+2424 YARLIGMRPQTEAG
-2438 YTDKQLRESSNKF
+2438 YTDKQLREASNKF

-2459 ETGKP
+2459 EIGKP
-2464 NVVREWIDNDGVLKK
+2464 NVVREWIDNDSVLKK

-2494 TYRQQHYQPNAD
+2494 TYRQKHYQPNAD

-2539 DGTAQVYEERTGIPM
+2539 DGIAQVYEERTGIPM

-2592 QRVKNTNEAKYQN
+2592 QRVKHTNEAKYQN

-2648 SDLFSQLRLMLNV
+2648 PDLFSQLRLMLNV

-2693 LNPGTLARQLS
+2693 LNPGTMARQLS

-2719 LPALIAL
+2719 LPALITL

-2759 GLGPNAK
+2759 GLGANAK
-2766 FSAYNKWAKA
+2766 FSTYNKWAKA

-2821 NICEQNVSQLL
+2821 NICEQNVAQLL
-2832 RLVAQPLEKANKSA
+2832 RLVTQPLEKANKSA
-2846 MYWKYGNTWM
+2846 MYWKCGNTWM
-2856 GSIFLYMSTEMVNK
+2856 GSIYLYMSTEMVNK

-2886 PFYKNAWQLMYK
+2886 PFHKNAWQLMYK

-2908 LIEAALFLLL
+2908 LIEAGLFLLL

-2965 YATSKSQQ
+2965 YTTNKNQQ
-2973 QNPALSIDKTSA
+2973 QNPALSIDQTSA

-3006 TSFVRDLTAVS
+3006 TRFVRDLTAVS
-3017 GVASG
+3017 GLASG

-3060 RDITPDWYKPKKTK
+3060 RNITPDWYKPKKTK
-3074 KRTKSALEEA
+3074 KRAKSALEEA

-3091 KKGRKSK
+3091 KKGKKSK

>member
-23 QDSQLKA
+23 QDSKLKA
-30 MSRREQLLQGA
+30 MNRREQLMQGA

-48 RDDECRAKS
+48 RDDECRNKS
-57 AEIFGRGT
+57 AEIFGGGT
-65 IPLTDKEN
+65 IPLADKEN

-87 YTGSPFK
+87 YTGSPFQ

-99 DMDLPPE
+99 KMDLPPE
-106 VTDEDT
+106 VTDEET

-118 NKVLNDMRAAYDK
+118 NDIIKKMRAAYDK
-131 NKQDETILADVQNN
+131 NKQDETILANVQNN

-154 RMPSGYTGQPTD
+154 RMPSGYQGQPTD

-198 VLQDVD
+198 LLQDVD

-214 AEIADELSDDKGQLD
+214 AELADVLSDDKGQLD

-238 ALEQYA
+238 AVEQHA
-244 IEKQSDDS
+244 KEKQSDDS
-252 KFWATFSNSFE
+252 QFWATFSNSFE

-271 ETIKDVIKEKSPT
+271 EDAKERAAQIAGG
-284 EQLSE
+284 EAYQ
-289 INQAI
+289 QAI
-294 LKAARGDVSDL
+294 KAGA
-305 IVKFGLTSAEAA
+305 TEEQAMQAAEAA
-317 DSEQLAKLKRLYNDP
+317 AKATGYNDH
-332 RIERM
+332 RVERM

-351 SEQASTLAKIG
+351 SEQASTLAKIA

-413 NQAVAQAYLEGV
+413 NQAVAQAYVKGV

-448 GTSGFLLFKG
+448 GSSALLLFKG
-458 VNRFMTKA
+458 INRFMTKA

-491 GIEGSLELSEEEMGA
+491 GIEGSLELSEEEIGS
-506 WLGTQFNALARATGT
+506 WLGSKFNALARATGT
-521 KMSEQEYHWWETIG
+521 KMSEQKHDWGATLR
-535 QMKPHQ
+535 QMQPHQ
-541 IASMYVFAG
+541 IASMYVFAA

-555 SAAANF
+555 GGAANF
-561 TAAQEM
+561 VAAQKI
-567 SIDIGKLKAVGYSD
+567 STDIGKLKDVGHSD
-581 KKAREVQAHGIVTAR
+581 EKAREIVARGIEIDKR
-596 KIETVNNSDATAEEK
+596 IEEVNNSNATDEEK
-611 KAQIA
+611 EAQITK
-616 AIQDERLEY
+616 IQDERLEY
-625 LGKTFRED
+625 LGKAYTED
-633 VVNASNEELA
+633 VINASDEEIE
-643 KRSKEENAEF
+643 KRSKAANKEF
-653 TYRSLL
+653 AYRSLL
-659 AWAIQNGLDEQALI
+659 ALAIQNGLDEQTLI
-673 DLGYLSAKRQPN
+673 KLGYMGAKKTAN
-685 GNYLLTY
+685 NNYLVSYL
-692 EEKGE
+692 EKDEKGNVKLVE
-697 GENAQPKFVQKEWNR
+697 KEWTRN
-712 DQLHGF
+712 QLTGF
-718 MLFQRGTDA
+718 LLFQRGTDV
-727 HRQLRE
+727 HMKLRE
-733 LAGQLMAMQFA
+733 LQGQLMAMQFA

-786 EKEAANIAAD
+786 EKEVANIEAD
-796 IAQGMTR
+796 MRDKGMTWTE
-803 QQAEMEP
+803 AEMEK
-810 SKLLPG
+810 SKLLHG
-816 VPRKDVIQAAKAAEE
+816 VPRKDVIQTAKAAEE

-903 QGIQNKLKGVQI
+903 QGIQNKLKGVHI
-915 LPKGKATFSRSD
+915 LPKDKTTFSRSD

-932 SHLAVAEVI
+932 SDLAVAEVI
-941 ANPAYTSH
+941 ANPAYISH
-949 LSQREQAIVQDVLG
+949 LSQREQAVVQDVLG
-963 SVFRAQRYKAIA
+963 SVFHAQRYKTIA
-975 GAWLNYKESAEGKA
+975 GAWLNYKESAEGKV

-1042 LENKAEAEQKLAEV
+1042 LENKAEAEQELAEV
-1056 NAKEAQEPTVIPANE
+1056 NAKEAQEPTIIPANE
-1071 SVTGEEIIITPEQKE
+1071 SVTGEEIVITPEQKE

-1102 WSKAEQIS
+1102 WSKAEQTS

-1141 TQRGIRTLNQDGEEN
+1141 TQRGIRTLNQNGEEN
-1156 PIYTQGKR
+1156 PMYTQGKR

-1369 IDVLVFGDK
+1369 IDVLVYGDK
-1378 GIMEAKNAAKIYL
+1378 GIMEAKNAEKIYL
-1391 DNQQLRGTELF
+1391 ENQQLRGTELF

-1433 RVHSA
+1433 RPHSA
-1438 AKTDKSIREH
+1438 AKSDKSIREH
-1448 EAAGIKFDDA
+1448 EAAGIKFEDA
-1458 ASNRAKLNELNAA
+1458 ANNRAKLNELNAA

-1501 YFDFGGNFSIIG
+1501 YFDFGGNFSIQPQQKALREHYRAERQRAGKLNKIFTKKLSQIVEKRKD
-1513 VNAKTWDKYDK
+1513 VNGKNVWALTKKSKYVVEVCPYPFILNHVKPWQGNVVITAHVVQKLLNKHNLTLHDVGQLPSEVSDPVAILQEIENDKIVLITDIRSKNNRGETKHTKVILHLRKTKQGIEIADVKSAYSSDHHDSFYH
-1524 AGLTFKGRDDGK
+1524 AIDKGRLLYVDKQRALDWAATEGK
-1536 MRAEIDDSKAKV
+1536 PISQLLQTV
-1548 NEDLITSN
+1548 LSN
-1556 NSGLRLGDVL
+1556 KGST
-1566 EHKELYKAY
+1566 
-1575 PPLKNFKVIVRPLGG
+1575 VI
-1590 KSIAA
+1590 
-1595 CDWIYGE
+1595 
-1602 IHIDP
+1602 
-1607 QWKTKGEYSLKEI
+1607 LKE
-1620 LLHESQHY
+1620 
-1628 IQHLENFV
+1628 NV
-1636 GGSDFSDVRNEFE
+1636 
-1649 RYKQFY
+1649 
-1655 EKKSFNINPY
+1655 
-1665 GGRDFMADW
+1665 
-1674 LNADSKAKTML
+1674 
-1685 LDLIK
+1685 
-1690 LAKNKAS
+1690 
-1697 KEELTAAKDDYN
+1697 
-1709 KFAERYR
+1709 
-1716 ESYVNSY
+1716 VNV
-1723 WDLIPNETRK
+1723 N
-1733 KLKPANYNIPKLTSV
+1733 
-1748 KLETIERIKG
+1748 
-1758 KLDSIPERKKTFA
+1758 TFPSSS
-1771 GLLDAITKR
+1771 T
-1780 TEELIEQNDKRERAI
+1780 N
-1795 AAISGKSDAGL
+1795 
-1806 YLRKAGEVEARAVQK
+1806 
-1821 RVNYTDEER
+1821 
-1830 KNIPFNED
+1830 
-1838 LEYLGETWGFSIQAA
+1838 FSIQAA

-1878 YERTLSKQTPEDAA
+1878 YERTLSKQTPGDAA
-1892 TNALYATHSIIG
+1892 TNALFATQSIIH
-1904 AINKYVENG
+1904 AVDKYVRNG
-1913 EFKLPRESITRLN
+1913 EFKLPRESMVRLK
-1926 HMRALLEKYAQMMKF
+1926 HARALIDKYAQMMKS
-1941 GRVRSFNKIDKA
+1941 GKVRSFNKIDKA

-1963 EAAAGIDADA
+1963 EAAAGMDADA

-1980 EYAAL
+1980 EYAAF

-1999 KHARALAD
+1999 KHARVLAD

-2019 ITKRM
+2019 ITKHM

-2032 TGFTNQGLTNEDL
+2032 TGFTNQGLTDEDL

-2058 RQTVLKEYAKDKLA
+2058 RQTVLKEYAKAKLA

-2077 EEANRKEFESNK
+2077 EEANRKGFESNK

-2104 IADNITLGEVEQRQL
+2104 IADNTTLGEVEQRQL

-2142 TADKIQ
+2142 TGDKIQ

-2251 NESKGEIPEVAVGS
+2251 NESKGEIPEVAEGS

-2276 QGISVSVDTL
+2276 QGITVSVDML

-2438 YTDKQLRESSNKF
+2438 YTDKQLREASNKF

-2485 RLQALDLIL
+2485 RLQALSLIL
-2494 TYRQQHYQPNAD
+2494 TYRQRHYLPNAD

-2539 DGTAQVYEERTGIPM
+2539 DGTAPVYEERTGIPM
-2554 YKDPSYWPGSIN
+2554 YKDPDFWPGSIN

-2592 QRVKNTNEAKYQN
+2592 QRVKHTNEAKYQN
-2605 AFEKWKHAIAEGAN
+2605 AFEQWKYAIAEGAN

-2693 LNPGTLARQLS
+2693 LNPGTMARQLS

-2808 QGAANPLSEEEIR
+2808 QGAANPISEEEIR
-2821 NICEQNVSQLL
+2821 DICEQNVAQLL

-2846 MYWKYGNTWM
+2846 MYWKYGNMWM

-3006 TSFVRDLTAVS
+3006 TRFVRDLTAVS

>member
-23 QDSQLKA
+23 QDSKLKA
-30 MSRREQLLQGA
+30 MNRREQLMQGA

-48 RDDECRAKS
+48 RDDECRDKS

-87 YTGSPFK
+87 YTGSPFE

-118 NKVLNDMRAAYDK
+118 NKVLNEMRNVYDKQKEYEQKVATVQAELPKHFANVVQTGFWGDKEKTLKSTEVLNEIGMWDKIEPSINRARAAWDSIKWDMRTVDLMQTLADREK
-131 NKQDETILADVQNN
+131 LADVAYL
-145 LSGFLAPLV
+145 LSDENGKL
-154 RMPSGYTGQPTD
+154 D
-166 KDVADALNRMGVW
+166 
-179 DKISPSVDRAR
+179 
-190 IAWLRMQH
+190 
-198 VLQDVD
+198 
-204 HMQEAGRPEL
+204 
-214 AEIADELSDDKGQLD
+214 EIAATAFFSAMMSRAE
-229 EMAVLAFYS
+229 EMQQSGSGIYDAAMGNAT
-238 ALEQYA
+238 ALFE
-244 IEKQSDDS
+244 
-252 KFWATFSNSFE
+252 SFE
-263 NFIDRAID
+263 NAWERNNDQDAKDIALEKIQKLKKELQEADKNPELMGDWNYNNKAQALARYEELYSPKVDRMYGYVQSA
-271 ETIKDVIKEKSPT
+271 
-284 EQLSE
+284 
-289 INQAI
+289 
-294 LKAARGDVSDL
+294 
-305 IVKFGLTSAEAA
+305 LTS
-317 DSEQLAKLKRLYNDP
+317 SL
-332 RIERM
+332 
-337 RGIMQSAMHTAMEP
+337 EP
-351 SEQASTLAKIG
+351 SEQASTLVKTATEIGRLTGDSLLPMAAAIALTATAKIG
-362 TETGR
+362 G
-367 LFGDSIIPMAGA
+367 LGLLGQA
-379 IAATALTKGRGI
+379 IA
-391 GLIGQA
+391 
-397 AAGWAGGLAVS
+397 GWTGGFAVS
-408 KDSII
+408 KDQLI
-413 NQAVAQAYLEGV
+413 NLAVSQAYVEGK
-425 ENPEEY
+425 ENPEAY

-448 GTSGFLLFKG
+448 GASGFLLFKG

-466 AAKATTSKF
+466 AAKATTSKI

-491 GIEGSLELSEEEMGA
+491 GIEGSLELSEEEIGA
-506 WLGTQFNALARATGT
+506 WLGSQLNALARATGT
-521 KMSEQEYHWWETIG
+521 KMSEQNYTFLETIR

-555 SAAANF
+555 GAAANF
-561 TAAQEM
+561 AAAQEM
-567 SIDIGKLKAVGYSD
+567 SIDIDKLKAVGYSD
-581 KKAREVQAHGIVTAR
+581 KKAREVQANGIETAR
-596 KIETVNNSDATAEEK
+596 KIEEVNNSNATAEEK

-625 LGKTFRED
+625 LGKTFQED
-633 VVNASNEELA
+633 VVNSGNEELV

-673 DLGYLSAKRQPN
+673 NAGYIGAKKQADK
-685 GNYLLTY
+685 NYLVSY
-692 EEKGE
+692 NEKDEKG
-697 GENAQPKFVQKEWNR
+697 NVKLVTKEWNR

-718 MLFQRGTDA
+718 MTFLRGTDV
-727 HRQLRE
+727 HMQLRE

-786 EKEAANIAAD
+786 EKEVANIAAD
-796 IAQGMTR
+796 MRDKGMTWTE
-803 QQAEMEP
+803 AEMEP

-816 VPRKDVIQAAKAAEE
+816 VARKDVIHAATAAEE

-842 KPGQAVEY
+842 KPGQPVEY

-856 RFDGTTLVAF
+856 RLDGTTLVAF
-866 FNQKITLSQMLE
+866 FNQKITLPKMLE

-903 QGIQNKLKGVQI
+903 QGIQNKLKGVHI
-915 LPKGKATFSRSD
+915 LPKDQTSFSRSD

-949 LSQREQAIVQDVLG
+949 LSQREQAVVQDVLG
-963 SVFRAQRYKAIA
+963 SVFHAQRYKVIA

-1042 LENKAEAEQKLAEV
+1042 LENKAEAEQELAEV
-1056 NAKEAQEPTVIPANE
+1056 NAKEAQEPTVIPADE
-1071 SVTGEEIIITPEQKE
+1071 SVTGEEIVITPEQKE

-1102 WSKAEQIS
+1102 WSKAEQTS

-1141 TQRGIRTLNQDGEEN
+1141 TQRGIRTLNQNGEEN
-1156 PIYTQGKR
+1156 PMYTQGKR

-1238 TLVVISGRHRLQK
+1238 TLVIISGRHRLQK

-1458 ASNRAKLNELNAA
+1458 AGNRAKLNELNAA

-1501 YFDFGGNFSIIG
+1501 YFDFGANFSIQEAADKGMFQNGVMHTDNAIVTEPNFSIQAMHVSPHEFYKFSTDFIG
-1513 VNAKTWDKYDK
+1513 TGEGSQAYGWGVYAMTHWGINETYHNLFNKRNGYSEVLTFRGEEISREQIEEKIEIVLRETEQEYIRNQEKHKNYEPFENLIGSAEEWLHLFNGAKSFEDIHDVLLAQYKRRGLDVSSILTQRGAVIKTAEALRNAFQTKKKGSSINYKLEINADDTNLLLWDTRLDRNKVTPAIREILDTTLTRFAEIEFNDFYEFTRREFSLWNTTLDDISDDLDIDGEESMPREEMKRILNKGLVDNHRRLVKAKKELDK
-1524 AGLTFKGRDDGK
+1524 AYIKNDK
-1536 MRAEIDDSKAKV
+1536 
-1548 NEDLITSN
+1548 EDI
-1556 NSGLRLGDVL
+1556 
-1566 EHKELYKAY
+1566 EY
-1575 PPLKNFKVIVRPLGG
+1575 
-1590 KSIAA
+1590 
-1595 CDWIYGE
+1595 
-1602 IHIDP
+1602 
-1607 QWKTKGEYSLKEI
+1607 WKY
-1620 LLHESQHY
+1620 
-1628 IQHLENFV
+1628 
-1636 GGSDFSDVRNEFE
+1636 E
-1649 RYKQFY
+1649 RKRY
-1655 EKKSFNINPY
+1655 
-1665 GGRDFMADW
+1665 
-1674 LNADSKAKTML
+1674 
-1685 LDLIK
+1685 
-1690 LAKNKAS
+1690 S
-1697 KEELTAAKDDYN
+1697 KEERAYKSMLDILDGEMRGEAFYRHLSYKLGSDKAASLWLAENGYKGIKFLDAASRDEGEGTYNYVIFSGDDIKITAIN
-1709 KFAERYR
+1709 KSGIWSMTEGW
-1716 ESYVNSY
+1716 ESYN
-1723 WDLIPNETRK
+1723 DPT
-1733 KLKPANYNIPKLTSV
+1733 AN
-1748 KLETIERIKG
+1748 
-1758 KLDSIPERKKTFA
+1758 
-1771 GLLDAITKR
+1771 
-1780 TEELIEQNDKRERAI
+1780 
-1795 AAISGKSDAGL
+1795 
-1806 YLRKAGEVEARAVQK
+1806 
-1821 RVNYTDEER
+1821 
-1830 KNIPFNED
+1830 
-1838 LEYLGETWGFSIQAA
+1838 FSIQAA

-1878 YERTLSKQTPEDAA
+1878 YERTLSKQTPGDAA
-1892 TNALYATHSIIG
+1892 TNALFATQSIIH
-1904 AINKYVENG
+1904 AVDKYVRNG
-1913 EFKLPRESITRLN
+1913 EFKLPRESMIRLK
-1926 HMRALLEKYAQMMKF
+1926 HARALIDKYAQMMKS
-1941 GRVRSFNKIDKA
+1941 GKVRSFNKIDKA

-1973 INAMTPE
+1973 I
-1980 EYAAL
+1980 
-1985 KAEVEAEMKPELYR
+1985 
-1999 KHARALAD
+1999 
-2007 DVAKSSYSTPAE
+2007 
-2019 ITKRM
+2019 
-2024 KALAQAAK
+2024 
-2032 TGFTNQGLTNEDL
+2032 
-2045 QESGYNSQPDAST
+2045 
-2058 RQTVLKEYAKDKLA
+2058 
-2072 ELEQA
+2072 
-2077 EEANRKEFESNK
+2077 
-2089 AQTLSALH
+2089 
-2097 RIMSEGR
+2097 
-2104 IADNITLGEVEQRQL
+2104 
-2119 TELVE
+2119 
-2124 NEAQDAIEKE
+2124 EKE

-2142 TADKIQ
+2142 TADRIQ
-2148 QDAKERNERMV
+2148 QDAKKRNERMV

-2223 DAIVELMEMSA
+2223 DAIVALMEMSA

-2251 NESKGEIPEVAVGS
+2251 NESKGEIPEVAEGS
-2265 LLWEIMNGLKE
+2265 LLWEIINNLNE
-2276 QGISVSVDTL
+2276 QGITVSVDTL

-2292 READINVFANL
+2292 READINIFANL
-2303 DGMNYAEALNA
+2303 DGMAYAEALNA

-2325 RTAWQMK
+2325 RTTWQMK

-2353 ELGTSQAIEKGK
+2353 ALGTSQAIDKGK
-2365 KKKIGNIFNSSMND
+2365 KKKFGNIFNSSMND

-2400 RKLAMAQDARNLHI
+2400 RKLAIAQDARNLHI

-2438 YTDKQLRESSNKF
+2438 YTDKQLREASNKF

-2485 RLQALDLIL
+2485 RLQALSLIL
-2494 TYRQQHYQPNAD
+2494 TYRQRHYLPNAD

-2539 DGTAQVYEERTGIPM
+2539 DGTAPVYEERTGIPM
-2554 YKDPSYWPGSIN
+2554 YKDPDYWPGSIN

-2582 NPAGTYNRLK
+2582 NPAGTYSRLK
-2592 QRVKNTNEAKYQN
+2592 QRVKHTNEAKYQN
-2605 AFEKWKHAIAEGAN
+2605 AFEQWKHAIAEGAN

-2693 LNPGTLARQLS
+2693 LNPGTMARQLS

-2766 FSAYNKWAKA
+2766 FSTYNKWAKA

-2821 NICEQNVSQLL
+2821 NICEQNVAQLL

-2908 LIEAALFLLL
+2908 LIEAGLFLLL

-3006 TSFVRDLTAVS
+3006 TRFVRDLTAVS
-3017 GVASG
+3017 GLASG